1 MTIKYFYI
9 IAIYLFLGC
18 SDSNSKDSNINIYSD
33 LKRELDYL
41 YFERDFF
48 QDIRKAKHYLEFG
61 CGGSTTRAFIKSECQ
76 ITSVESGKVGIE
88 ELRKYKIVRKAE
100 KRNRLRFIGVDIGAV
115 GNRGFPIDGSSRHSF
130 PCYSA
135 KVFQYIRTDD
145 VDCVLID
152 GRFRIACA
160 LQVILKQQES
170 GFDYFVSRYMGLGNS

>member
-33 LKRELDYL
+33 LKSEMNYIYIERE
-41 YFERDFF
+41 FF
-48 QDIRKAKHYLEFG
+48 QDIRKAKHYLELG
-61 CGGSTTRAFIKSECQ
+61 CGRSTTRAIIKSECQ

-130 PCYSA
+130 PCCSA
-135 KVFQYIRTDD
+135 KFFQYILTDD
-145 VDCVLID
+145 VDCVLIY

-170 GFDYFVSRYMGLGNS
+170 GFDYFVSRYMGLSNS